1 MLGLFLSLFVFH
13 SSLCLFQPLYFLPY
27 LLEHQRKAKSP
38 DPCLVLLLQECLDS
52 FLPFPLPRELKK
64 DDFIKYHE
72 KILLRNGFKTHW
84 TDEINLK
91 SDMLMILN
99 SELETRYVSPLIEN
113 TCYTFLCKG
122 ISHLLLDL
130 LLCTLFPVIL
140 NSIFWIAFS

>member
-38 DPCLVLLLQECLDS
+38 DPCLVLLLQECLHS
-52 FLPFPLPRELKK
+52 FLPFRELKK
-64 DDFIKYHE
+64 TALSNTMK

-84 TDEINLK
+84 TDEIHLR

-99 SELETRYVSPLIEN
+99 SELETRYVSPFIEN

-140 NSIFWIAFS
+140 NSIF

>member
-38 DPCLVLLLQECLDS
+38 DPCLVLLLQECLHF
-52 FLPFPLPRELKK
+52 FLPFRELKK
-64 DDFIKYHE
+64 TALSNTMK

-84 TDEINLK
+84 TDEIHLR
-91 SDMLMILN
+91 SHMLMILN
-99 SELETRYVSPLIEN
+99 SELETRYVSPFIEN

-140 NSIFWIAFS
+140 NSIF